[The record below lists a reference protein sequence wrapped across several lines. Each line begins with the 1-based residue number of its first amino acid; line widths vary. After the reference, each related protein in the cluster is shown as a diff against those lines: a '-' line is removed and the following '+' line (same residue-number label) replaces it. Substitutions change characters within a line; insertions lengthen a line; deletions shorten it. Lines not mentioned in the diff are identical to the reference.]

1 MPAIL
6 QFITT
11 SGTMSTLLGN
21 MALILEIERLTKTFG
36 GLIALDEVSFDIKA
50 GETLGLIGPNG
61 SGKSTVFN
69 VVTGIYPPD
78 AGKIRFCGEEITAH
92 RAHDIAGRG
101 IARTFQLVKSFLHL
115 TALQNVTAGRVYGH
129 EPAASYAQAA
139 TEAQEILVFIGLE
152 DKQHVEA
159 RSLPILERKRLE
171 LGRALATRPRL
182 LLLDE
187 FMSGLTPVEI
197 QATISLITELKE
209 RGITIVVVEHIIKAV
224 MTLCSRIIVLNAG
237 QKIAEGSPKEISTDP
252 TVITAYLGKSY
263 VGD

>member
-1 MPAIL
+1 
-6 QFITT
+6 
-11 SGTMSTLLGN
+11 
-21 MALILEIERLTKTFG
+21 
-36 GLIALDEVSFDIKA
+36 V
-50 GETLGLIGPNG
+50 
-61 SGKSTVFN
+61 
-69 VVTGIYPPD
+69 
-78 AGKIRFCGEEITAH
+78 
-92 RAHDIAGRG
+92 
-101 IARTFQLVKSFLHL
+101 
-115 TALQNVTAGRVYGH
+115 H
-129 EPAASYAQAA
+129 EPAASYAQAV
-139 TEAQEILVFIGLE
+139 TEAQEILAFIGLE

-159 RSLPILERKRLE
+159 RSLPIMERKRLE

-187 FMSGLTPVEI
+187 FMAGLTPVEI

-209 RGITIVVVEHIIKAV
+209 RGITTVVVEHIIKAV